1 MAIEIR
7 ALTLDDANEVHR
19 ICAHPE
25 VARSVVGSPTDG
37 LDGWKKC
44 ILDLP
49 HERSS
54 FVGAFEGSQL
64 LGVAMLEGQ
73 LIARRRHIAKVW
85 VAVDPIAWRKGIG
98 RRLVGALCDAA
109 DLWWGFV
116 RLELDVHAD
125 HEPAI
130 RLYESLGFQVE
141 AHKRCD
147 MLRDG
152 KMIDVLHM
160 GRIRPGFVAPPE
172 LGLPAEIRPRGVA
185 FETIKIRP
193 SRPDDAEAMA
203 RFQSTASVM
212 EGTFATPFQSVQE
225 WRHRLT
231 RNEGTVRA
239 LAAFVSDELVGSAAL
254 FANSSPRLAHSL
266 GFGISVAP
274 EFQGRGV
281 GRALTKACLELADS
295 WLGAKRVSLEVYID
309 NERAQALYRQFGFEP
324 EGVLRAAAFRRGTY
338 IDVMVMSL
346 TFRSE
351 RRARDRASQSKDRSD
366 FR

>member
-1 MAIEIR
+1 MPFEIR
-7 ALTLDDANEVHR
+7 ALTLDDALEVHR

-25 VARSVVGSPTDG
+25 VARSVGGLPTDG
-37 LDGWKKC
+37 LDGWKKR
-44 ILDLP
+44 INELP

-54 FVGAFEGSQL
+54 FVGAFEGGQL
-64 LGVAMLEGQ
+64 RGVAMLDGQ
-73 LIARRRHIAKVW
+73 LIARRRHIAKMW
-85 VAVDPIAWRKGIG
+85 VAVDPVAWGKGIG
-98 RRLVGALCDAA
+98 RKLVGALCDAA

-125 HEPAI
+125 HAPAI
-130 RLYESLGFQVE
+130 RLYESLGFQIE

-152 KMIDVLHM
+152 KMIDGLHM

-172 LGLPAEIRPRGVA
+172 LGPPAEIRPRGPA
-185 FETIKIRP
+185 LDAGAIKIRA

-225 WRHRLT
+225 WRNRLT
-231 RNEGTVRA
+231 RNDGSVRA
-239 LAAFVSDELVGSAAL
+239 LAAFVSGTLVGSAAL

-266 GFGISVAP
+266 GFGISVDP

-281 GRALTKACLELADS
+281 GRALMKASLELADA
-295 WLGAKRVSLEVYID
+295 WLGARRVFLEVYVD
-309 NERAQALYRQFGFEP
+309 NERAQALYRQFGFEV
-324 EGVLRAAAFRRGTY
+324 EGTFRAASFRRGTY
-338 IDVMVMSL
+338 VDAIAMS
-346 TFRSE
+346 RIRAASASE
-351 RRARDRASQSKDRSD
+351 
-366 FR
+366 